1 MYERYREIIHNDFR
15 GLEQKHVLNVSNN
28 SDILFSEHRF
38 QEIAVEESFEKTV
51 KKLEK
56 KHKEQKAAINFTY
69 QDGEAPKPPPS
80 KPEEENS
87 DMEESDDEG

>member
-1 MYERYREIIHNDFR
+1 M
-15 GLEQKHVLNVSNN
+15 
-28 SDILFSEHRF
+28 
-38 QEIAVEESFEKTV
+38 

-80 KPEEENS
+80 KPEEETS
-87 DMEESDDEG
+87 DMEESDDEGQGALFKNHYNLSYETSHEITFILLLCHFGKEKYQVIISLHQGPDLR

>member
-1 MYERYREIIHNDFR
+1 M
-15 GLEQKHVLNVSNN
+15 
-28 SDILFSEHRF
+28 
-38 QEIAVEESFEKTV
+38 